1 MPKTLKSRW
10 WWFIAYPDSLP
21 SNWKDILILTGI
33 PFIVSPIHN
42 KDPSDDGAFKKEHY
56 HIIVIFDNPTTY
68 NHVLTHCCLPLN
80 ATIPN
85 VILNLSG
92 AIDYLTHKGL
102 SHKAQYQTCDIQ
114 CFNGSHVYLC
124 DTEYIN
130 DVYSAIEAII
140 FEENIRSFRELL
152 SRCND
157 IPDAI
162 PLIRSKA
169 YYWRCLL
176 RD

>member
-1 MPKTLKSRW
+1 MPKPLKSRW

-21 SNWKDILILTGI
+21 TNWKDALLLTGI
-33 PFIVSPIHN
+33 PFIVSPLHN
-42 KDPSDDGAFKKEHY
+42 LDPDDNGGLKKAHY

-68 NHVLTHCCLPLN
+68 NHVLTHCCQPLN

-102 SHKAQYQTCDIQ
+102 TNKAQYLSCDIE
-114 CFNGSHVYLC
+114 CFNGSHVFLS

-130 DVYSAIEAII
+130 DVYSAIECII
-140 FEENIRSFRELL
+140 FNEHIRNMRSLL
-152 SRCND
+152 LRCRD
-157 IPDAI
+157 IPDAVH
-162 PLIRSKA
+162 LIRSKP
-169 YYWRCLL
+169 YYWRSLL
-176 RD
+176 ND